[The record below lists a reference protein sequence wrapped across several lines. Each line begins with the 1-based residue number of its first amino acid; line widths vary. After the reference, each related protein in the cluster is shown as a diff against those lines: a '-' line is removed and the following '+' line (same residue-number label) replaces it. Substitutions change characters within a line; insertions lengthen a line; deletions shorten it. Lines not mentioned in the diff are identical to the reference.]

1 MARYTE
7 IIVNPSVLDKI
18 RDDCRRM
25 VKKGALM
32 SSVASLSPIPGTDIA
47 ADVSVLITLM
57 QKINQ
62 AFGLSPE
69 QITQYSPEEQAIL
82 LSFIKNLSTN
92 LVGSTITQSL
102 IIKLLS
108 KMGMQITT
116 KQIAKYVP
124 LLGQSVSAA
133 TSYYVIK
140 YLCHKHI
147 NACYQVA
154 DSYLHNVADKCP

>member
-1 MARYTE
+1 MARYKDL
-7 IIVNPSVLDKI
+7 IVSPSALDKI
-18 RDDCRRM
+18 RDDCQRM

-47 ADVSVLITLM
+47 ADVGVLMKLM

-62 AFGLSPE
+62 AFGLSHE
-69 QITQYSPEEQAIL
+69 QITQYSSEEQAML

-108 KMGMQITT
+108 KMGVQITT
-116 KQIAKYVP
+116 KQIAKYMP
-124 LLGQSVSAA
+124 LVGQSISAA

-154 DSYLHNVADKCP
+154 DSYLHKIKPN